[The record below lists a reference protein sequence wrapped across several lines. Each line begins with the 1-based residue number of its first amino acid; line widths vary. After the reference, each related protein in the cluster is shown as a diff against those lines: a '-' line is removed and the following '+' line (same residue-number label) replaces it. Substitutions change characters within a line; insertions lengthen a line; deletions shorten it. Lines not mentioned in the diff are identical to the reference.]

1 MRASDDPVVTFCR
14 LVRAR
19 SAEHRQAMRGLWSLP
34 GLMMSILRQELD
46 SMVRVIFLLSE
57 GDRKFRVALVEA
69 TLNGKRWRRKGA
81 KGYVTDRE
89 MVDLANKLNG
99 WTESVYRFGCAFIHL
114 SNMHDYRCRD
124 PMASLG
130 ESEREAIL
138 KHLRHYHGE
147 PPGPLSVEGVAPILP
162 MVFDK
167 VSSNLEG
174 YLVRLEA
181 DEELEETKS
190 ARRSTAGRRRLRS

>member
-1 MRASDDPVVTFCR
+1 MRAIDGPAVTFCR

-19 SAEHRQAMRGLWSLP
+19 SAEHRRAMRGLPNLP
-34 GLMMSILRQELD
+34 GLMMSLLRQELD

-57 GDRKFRVALVEA
+57 RDRRFRETLVEA
-69 TLNGKRWRRKGA
+69 TLSGKRWRRKGA

-114 SNMHDYRCRD
+114 SNMHDYRCQD
-124 PMASLG
+124 PMARLA

-138 KHLRHYHGE
+138 KHLRHYHGG
-147 PPGPLSVEGVAPILP
+147 PPGPLSVESVAPILP
-162 MVFDK
+162 MVFEK

-181 DEELEETKS
+181 NGELDEVKVAGS
-190 ARRSTAGRRRLRS
+190 STAGRRRPRS

>member
-1 MRASDDPVVTFCR
+1 
-14 LVRAR
+14 
-19 SAEHRQAMRGLWSLP
+19 
-34 GLMMSILRQELD
+34 
-46 SMVRVIFLLSE
+46 MVRVIFLLSQR
-57 GDRKFRVALVEA
+57 DRKFRETLVET
-69 TLNGKRWRRKGA
+69 TLNGKRWRRKGG

-114 SNMHDYRCRD
+114 SNMHDYRCQD

-147 PPGPLSVEGVAPILP
+147 PPRPLSVESVAPILP

-174 YLVRLEA
+174 YLVQLEA
-181 DEELEETKS
+181 NGELEELKS
-190 ARRSTAGRRRLRS
+190 ARRSTSARRRPRS